1 MPGGVRYDRRVFAKP
16 IYSFLLLLTSLLAW
30 FIASFGGSSSLLVFW
45 PGALALCVPAV
56 LGGFALA
63 RGFHG
68 RANFWCV
75 GATLVFFLWILL
87 RGSLTEVKYLARQDL
102 VIAIAAFISYVLVAT
117 QLETAKERRWILLT
131 ILLILVGNVSWAL
144 YQRQSGRNDLLPHS
158 GIASA
163 WPQLGEWLGWATWG
177 RDRTPGDATGFY
189 ISENHFAGLVE
200 ITALPALGFFLLS
213 RAGVVLRGLALVVY
227 LLGLLGGVLSTSRA
241 GLICLLGGT
250 CVMLG
255 LWWIN
260 RLRLGQQSAK
270 KTFITGG
277 ILAVLLLGGM
287 IISVPA
293 VARST
298 RGFVYTQ
305 NEVSVRWSY
314 SDIAW
319 KLFNELPLQGHGARA
334 FEPEERRMR
343 DLNVEKWLWY
353 NDVDSDAVFAH
364 NDFAQLLC
372 DYGGVG
378 GLLGGAVLVTHLG
391 AGLAFFWRRSK
402 EQSVAQ
408 GADRRDDRLGL
419 TLGAVGAITALMVH
433 SIFDFNLHIA
443 ANAMIT
449 AILLGML
456 ANPGREALKSLVDET
471 GEPLV
476 PRRGLWLR
484 APVVTVGVVAAGY
497 LLLHGPDYFKAEKL
511 TVEGKAWAEKE
522 DYYEATAA
530 LQRAIEI
537 DPTFFPAY
545 FSMGELN
552 LLEAVHVREF
562 YKPRNAQEKEL
573 NSKIS
578 QSFLRRACEIF
589 TDAYPHYP
597 QFPYSAMHAAT
608 AFSEQRDYTAA
619 EQWFSRAFKYG
630 KSCRR
635 LYFQY
640 GQHLIRQAD
649 ETGDPTLRL
658 AGRQRALDEFIVPA
672 RSKLRSGGEYQKY
685 IDNLIA
691 AINREITTIKSSLQ
705 KPADPPPVA
714 PPVAPPS
721 GPTTP
726 GNATEKAP

>member
-1 MPGGVRYDRRVFAKP
+1 MPGRDRYDRGVFAKP

-30 FIASFGGSSSLLVFW
+30 LIASFGGSSSLLVFW

-75 GATLVFFLWILL
+75 GATFVFFLWIML
-87 RGSLTEVKYLARQDL
+87 RGSLTEVKYLARQDM

-131 ILLILVGNVSWAL
+131 MVLILVGNVGWAL
-144 YQRQSGRNDLLPHS
+144 YQKQSGRNELLPHS
-158 GIASA
+158 AIASV
-163 WPQLGEWLGWATWG
+163 WPQLGEWLGWTTWG
-177 RDRTPGDATGFY
+177 RDRTPGDTTGFY
-189 ISENHFAGLVE
+189 INENHFAGLLE

-213 RAGVVLRGLALVVY
+213 RAGLIARGLALLVY
-227 LLGLLGGVLSTSRA
+227 LLGLLGGILSTSRA
-241 GLICLLGGT
+241 GLVCLLGGT

-260 RLRLGQQSAK
+260 RLRLGQQSAR

-277 ILAVLLLGGM
+277 VLAALLLGGM
-287 IISVPA
+287 IIGVPA
-293 VARST
+293 LARSS
-298 RGFVYTQ
+298 RGFVVT
-305 NEVSVRWSY
+305 NDEFTVRWSY
-314 SDIAW
+314 SSNAW
-319 KLFNELPLQGHGARA
+319 KLFQELPLQGQGARA
-334 FEPEERRMR
+334 FEVEERRMR
-343 DLNVEKWLWY
+343 DLNLEKWLWY
-353 NDVDSDAVFAH
+353 NDVDSDAVFVH

-378 GLLGGAVLVTHLG
+378 GLLGAGVLVTHLG

-408 GADRRDDRLGL
+408 GTDRRDDRLGL
-419 TLGAVGAITALMVH
+419 TLGALGGITALMVH

-443 ANAMIT
+443 ANAMVS
-449 AILLGML
+449 AILLGLL

-484 APVVTVGVVAAGY
+484 APVVTAGVVAAGY
-497 LLLHGPDYFKAEKL
+497 LLLHGPEYFQAEKFAN
-511 TVEGKAWAEKE
+511 EGKGWAEKE

-530 LQRAIEI
+530 LQRAIER
-537 DPTFFPAY
+537 DPTYFPAY
-545 FSMGELN
+545 FALGELN
-552 LLEAVHVREF
+552 LGEAVRVKEF
-562 YKPRNAQEKEL
+562 YRPRNAQEKEL
-573 NSKIS
+573 NAKIS

-589 TDAYPHYP
+589 ADAYPHYP
-597 QFPYSAMHAAT
+597 QFPYAAMHAAT
-608 AFSEQRDYTAA
+608 AFSQQRDFTAA

-649 ETGDPTLRL
+649 DSGDPALRL
-658 AGRQRALDEFIVPA
+658 AARQRALDEYILPA
-672 RSKLRSGGEYQKY
+672 RAKLRSGGDYQKY
-685 IDNLIA
+685 IDGLIA
-691 AINREITTIKSSLQ
+691 AINREITTLKAAQ
-705 KPADPPPVA
+705 EQPVAAPTTVA
-714 PPVAPPS
+714 PPAAPA
-721 GPTTP
+721 G
-726 GNATEKAP
+726 AP